1 MMNWTTTQIK
11 QIVEKYPYLAPH
23 NAWTG
28 KVVEEYDYSYTEM
41 WSLPEGWHKLFL
53 LLCKELRPHIEKAG
67 LLNTWYFTQ
76 LKEKYG
82 TMRVYTCNT
91 PKTIDHLIDL
101 YECYSKYVCFVCGND
116 TRWETTG
123 WVSYLCDKCAEMHAH
138 ATMYPVVHKN
148 VVTFRCYSNN
158 TYEKLQYS
166 LRPIRT
172 KYNRVRN
179 MSDDE
184 FFEYMMSDVTEKY

>member
-11 QIVEKYPYLAPH
+11 QLVEKYPYLAPH
-23 NAWTG
+23 NSWTG
-28 KVVEEYDYSYTEM
+28 KVVEEYDYSYTELC
-41 WSLPEGWHKLFL
+41 SLPEGWHKLFL

-101 YECYSKYVCFVCGND
+101 YECYSKYVCLCCFISDYNHSNIYFGQVQPFLNTFFHLFVFL
-116 TRWETTG
+116 
-123 WVSYLCDKCAEMHAH
+123 SK
-138 ATMYPVVHKN
+138 
-148 VVTFRCYSNN
+148 F
-158 TYEKLQYS
+158 
-166 LRPIRT
+166 
-172 KYNRVRN
+172 
-179 MSDDE
+179 
-184 FFEYMMSDVTEKY
+184 